1 MTPTYRKFR
10 ALRDKGMHPREIA
23 DLCGVKTHTV
33 WSILSRYRDTDAAQY
48 FRDRHREY
56 QRRTFSKP

>member
-1 MTPTYRKFR
+1 MTPTYRRFR

-33 WSILSRYRDTDAAQY
+33 RSILSRYRDPNAAQN